1 MVSLTAFD
9 RLRQALDP
17 SESVQGPSLIQMA
30 AAEPSFLERNSA
42 YALPLKGDGYQ
53 TKLAPGEEREFLE
66 WVKQNKVPFDPSPEA
81 DYDMRGFW
89 KGAKN
94 GDPRAS
100 MGPNPN
106 DNQMHYDDYW
116 KTPYHESF
124 SNESQ
129 WATPDAPAW
138 NDLDQ
143 LIDKNGNVVFDER
156 AKAKARKK

>member
-17 SESVQGPSLIQMA
+17 SESPQGPGLVQMV

-42 YALPLKGDGYQ
+42 YALPPKSDGYQ
-53 TKLAPGEEREFLE
+53 TKLAPGEEREFLD

-89 KGAKN
+89 KGAKS

-100 MGPNPN
+100 TSPNPN

-129 WATPDAPAW
+129 WATPDAPEW